1 MSFTQELVLIA
12 KKCRAPWCPRCG
24 KAYWGKVR
32 ARVKPFFHLFK
43 KARLLTL
50 TVDPKNF
57 ESGQAAYE
65 KIEGKDQYIKRF
77 LRLNGFKK
85 AFKVLAFHKDK
96 ASRPDG
102 HNWPHWHVV
111 VDIADAG
118 GFVNLHRMWKLWRDK
133 WHLGGLDLQVK
144 RKYRSAEAAIN
155 YAISY
160 CQHQCDVVADWVAD
174 SVRSPRVYEMYG
186 ELRKAVC
193 EQEKLEKS
201 LHDNDSDETELKA
214 IRDTA
219 FKSEPTYVGDRI
231 NHCGD
236 GSAVLVKTSDNGHE
250 SYSYFTDLDY
260 SPERV
265 ALLSKLY
272 RVDVKTSKRTYGD
285 TDVITVSIP
294 IKRHD
299 TPENLFNV
307 LLVELGQCPRE
318 EIPI

>member
-65 KIEGKDQYIKRF
+65 KIKGKEQYIKRF
-77 LRLNGFKK
+77 LRLMGFTK
-85 AFKVLAFHKDK
+85 AFKVLAFHKPK
-96 ASRPDG
+96 PSRPDA
-102 HNWPHWHVV
+102 HNWPHWHIV
-111 VDIADAG
+111 VDVADAG
-118 GFVNLHRMWKLWRDK
+118 GFVNLRRMWKLWRDK
-133 WHLGGLDLQVK
+133 WKLGGLDLQVK

-174 SVRSPRVYEMYG
+174 ATRSPRVYEFYG
-186 ELRKAVC
+186 DLRKAVS
-193 EQEKLEKS
+193 EHEKLDKA
-201 LHDNDSDETELKA
+201 LRDNDIEKTELEA
-214 IRDTA
+214 LPGTA
-219 FKSEPTYVGDRI
+219 FKREPTYVGDRI
-231 NHCGD
+231 NHCGNS
-236 GSAVLVKTSDNGHE
+236 SAVLVKTTHNGSE
-250 SYSYFTDLDY
+250 SFSYFGDLEY

-265 ALLSKLY
+265 ALFSKLFA
-272 RVDVKTSKRTYGD
+272 VDVQTSTRTYGD
-285 TDVITVSIP
+285 TEVLTVSIP
-294 IKRHD
+294 IKQHD
-299 TPENLFNV
+299 NPEHLFNV
-307 LLVELGQCPRE
+307 LLMELNQCPRE